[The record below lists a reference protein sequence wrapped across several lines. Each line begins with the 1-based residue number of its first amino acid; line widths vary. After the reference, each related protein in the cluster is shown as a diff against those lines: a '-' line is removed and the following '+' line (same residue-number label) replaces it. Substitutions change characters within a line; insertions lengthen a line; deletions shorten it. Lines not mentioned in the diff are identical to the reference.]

1 MMVVCKQRPTVLH
14 DTRNPAASR
23 TGGLMSWAGFADDR
37 ADIVTHHPLSNRTVG
52 YQLARWPDLPGIP
65 RTAALLR
72 ALSVMSHRPVT
83 IAWFARQIG
92 WDLGRSQTFLE
103 SLAVA
108 GDVHRVG
115 APALKASEKN

>member
-83 IAWFARQIG
+83 IAWFAKQIG
-92 WDLGRSQTFLE
+92 WDAGRAHEFLE
-103 SLAVA
+103 RLANA
-108 GDVHRVG
+108 GEAQRVG
-115 APALKASEKN
+115 AGTQKASQDR